1 MTGASPTK
9 GAYRPASLAGWLLP
23 GLLLCVLLVCYLL
36 PTSIE
41 VLLIRSRAPL
51 FARVLFGDLVGC
63 TAMALVSARQAVLT
77 YLAATAAEFLLL
89 HYQVVGPN
97 LLIWIMDLAPTLI
110 LMAWLIDAT
119 VRGRNSAPN
128 VRLQKEPSWMKCK
141 QNSMMGTQKR

>member
-1 MTGASPTK
+1 
-9 GAYRPASLAGWLLP
+9 
-23 GLLLCVLLVCYLL
+23 VCYLL

-128 VRLQKEPSWMKCK
+128 VRLRK
-141 QNSMMGTQKR
+141 NHRG